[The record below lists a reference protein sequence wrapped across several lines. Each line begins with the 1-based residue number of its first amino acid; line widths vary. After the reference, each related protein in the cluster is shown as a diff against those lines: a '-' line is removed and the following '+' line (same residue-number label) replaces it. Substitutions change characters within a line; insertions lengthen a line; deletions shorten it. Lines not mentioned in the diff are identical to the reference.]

1 MSKTVSTTSRPAVS
15 YRVPPLQISGVLSD
29 ILAKHFPNS
38 SDSVQRSR
46 RENRPHS
53 NGQETSTTNS
63 QSRIQNI
70 SQSNQRPVVRLTPL
84 PLPTTSESNQTS
96 ARISAT
102 SSTQQAP
109 NPLARSKHKLE
120 KEFSD

>member
-1 MSKTVSTTSRPAVS
+1 MPTTSKPAAS

-46 RENRPHS
+46 RENLD
-53 NGQETSTTNS
+53 GQETSTTNS
-63 QSRIQNI
+63 QSRIENI
-70 SQSNQRPVVRLTPL
+70 SQSNPRPVVRVTPL
-84 PLPTTSESNQTS
+84 PRTNESNPSTS
-96 ARISAT
+96 SLR
-102 SSTQQAP
+102 SSTQQAT
-109 NPLARSKHKLE
+109 NPLARSKKLQ